1 MTLQSIVTNRYD
13 GRQDARGMAVPY
25 PQPAS
30 PTLTNPDMILPDYD
44 EPNTYHTQA
53 MTGPSLWNSGH
64 HIEDGF
70 QFTQDF
76 YANPNPLTT
85 PIIYG
90 NGTMLSDIGEVTEVE
105 SVVGP
110 IPSRK
115 ASQGSNHSSGDEGPF
130 RASLAA
136 GKRFIQQRHQ
146 QQHQQQHQRQQQSDR
161 ERRMSTDST
170 STIGPNDGGAFIDF
184 DDSASVG
191 EDSIFQGDDEES
203 MASEYV
209 EGTAASH
216 HLRAYDPTPV
226 RRLSDDGNALSKR
239 AEMIL
244 ANAKARLTH
253 MEDNL
258 TRARTFSYS
267 SVSDGSTPSP
277 TMGRAASALRR
288 PDVTSAATNLAKAVN
303 ENGAISGSY
312 GTSKVPGYTQRSASA
327 LGSAGGY
334 RRPLPQSRSMDGLGT
349 SASAQ
354 GAHGHFSY
362 YQSDATLDALTGNG
376 GQRNGSR
383 TTTSASPTPG
393 AFSELGLTRSAS
405 ASQMRDLQD
414 QLKGLKG
421 KISTLKEQARA
432 DSMKRRSLQSLR
444 MPSPFTNA
452 TWDPNSADAR
462 GFYSSGEDTPTTAEH
477 VDGNLSN
484 SDNDHARKQPEYIA
498 EPIEEVE
505 EEEEEQE
512 RFQEQHEEHIEEQI
526 EKQHQEEYQEPYQE
540 LYQEQEEQ
548 EEDSGEGEGGEQ
560 GVRVVSEYPQ
570 TPEPDELFSEVET
583 PKIRAMASTLKLDQQ
598 QAISGHR
605 SASPAESVAT
615 EYTEVESSPEAAHDG
630 YASEGEESLYHESFQ
645 QPISHEDREDAF
657 DYEHFFLHSAM
668 STMAAQRLRSESVSS
683 AESAESAQSTD
694 SVETTRPAMPH
705 RRSSSADTTAS
716 VDTFA
721 TAAEGLDSRSA
732 TAQGGF
738 RVYTAADLFE
748 DARRRH
754 AHSFRHSSVS
764 SSDETASTLGTHQRS
779 STMTTP
785 RPTSNSSVNSMHRPS
800 HSSFESIGT
809 NRSFPLISK
818 AKLNGGILTPGG
830 SPDQR
835 LKNKI
840 RDSLLTETSSIY
852 SQTSSNDRGAQS
864 PALQVLSKDVQVTV
878 EKLVASIGKCVLAL
892 GEPDGANPG
901 GHELYKRRIEMALRV
916 LNGEADIP

>member
-44 EPNTYHTQA
+44 EPDTYRSQPL
-53 MTGPSLWNSGH
+53 TGPSLWNSGH

-76 YANPNPLTT
+76 YANPDPLTT

-110 IPSRK
+110 IPSRN
-115 ASQGSNHSSGDEGPF
+115 ASKRSNHSSGDEGPF
-130 RASLAA
+130 RASLTA

-146 QQHQQQHQRQQQSDR
+146 QQQQQRHQQNDR

-191 EDSIFQGDDEES
+191 EDSLFQGDDEES

-216 HLRAYDPTPV
+216 HLRAYDPAAV
-226 RRLSDDGNALSKR
+226 RRMSDDGNALSKR

-244 ANAKARLTH
+244 ANAKMRLTH

-258 TRARTFSYS
+258 TRARTLSYS

-288 PDVTSAATNLAKAVN
+288 PDVTSAATNLAKIVN

-312 GTSKVPGYTQRSASA
+312 GISKVPGFTQRSASA

-334 RRPLPQSRSMDGLGT
+334 RRPLPQSRSMDGLGS
-349 SASAQ
+349 SALAQ

-362 YQSDATLDALTGNG
+362 YQSDATLEALTGDG

-452 TWDPNSADAR
+452 TWDPNSADPR
-462 GFYSSGEDTPTTAEH
+462 GFYSSGEDTPTTAEY
-477 VDGNLSN
+477 VDGNMNN

-505 EEEEEQE
+505 EEEEQEQ
-512 RFQEQHEEHIEEQI
+512 FQEQHEEQIEE
-526 EKQHQEEYQEPYQE
+526 QHQEEYEEPYQE
-540 LYQEQEEQ
+540 H

-560 GVRVVSEYPQ
+560 GVKVVDTYPQ

-583 PKIRAMASTLKLDQQ
+583 PKIRALASPLKLDQQ
-598 QAISGHR
+598 QAINGHR

-615 EYTEVESSPEAAHDG
+615 EYTEVESSPEAARDG

-683 AESAESAQSTD
+683 AESTESAQSAQSTD
-694 SVETTRPAMPH
+694 SVETTRPAMTH

-721 TAAEGLDSRSA
+721 TATEGLDSRSA
-732 TAQGGF
+732 TAQGAF

-754 AHSFRHSSVS
+754 AHSFRGSSVS

-830 SPDQR
+830 SPDQG
-835 LKNKI
+835 LKKKI

-852 SQTSSNDRGAQS
+852 SQTSSNDRGSQS

>member
-44 EPNTYHTQA
+44 EPDTYRSQP
-53 MTGPSLWNSGH
+53 TGPSLWNSGH

-110 IPSRK
+110 IPSRN
-115 ASQGSNHSSGDEGPF
+115 ASKRSNHSSGDEGPF
-130 RASLAA
+130 RASLTA

-146 QQHQQQHQRQQQSDR
+146 QQQQRQQQNDR

-209 EGTAASH
+209 EGTAGSH
-216 HLRAYDPTPV
+216 HLRAYDPTAV

-244 ANAKARLTH
+244 ANAKMRLTH

-258 TRARTFSYS
+258 TRARTLSYS

-288 PDVTSAATNLAKAVN
+288 PDVTSAAINLAKAVN

-334 RRPLPQSRSMDGLGT
+334 RRPLPQSRSMDGLGS

-354 GAHGHFSY
+354 GTHGHFSY

-452 TWDPNSADAR
+452 TWDPNAADAR

-477 VDGNLSN
+477 VDGNMNN

-505 EEEEEQE
+505 EEEEEQGQFE
-512 RFQEQHEEHIEEQI
+512 EQHEEQI
-526 EKQHQEEYQEPYQE
+526 GKQTEKQHEEPYQEPYQ
-540 LYQEQEEQ
+540 EQ

-560 GVRVVSEYPQ
+560 GVRVVHNYPQ
-570 TPEPDELFSEVET
+570 TPEPDELFSEIET
-583 PKIRAMASTLKLDQQ
+583 PKIRALASPLKLDQQ
-598 QAISGHR
+598 EAIYVHR

-615 EYTEVESSPEAAHDG
+615 EYTEVESSPEAARDG

-668 STMAAQRLRSESVSS
+668 STMAAQRRRSESVSS
-683 AESAESAQSTD
+683 AETAESTDSAQSTD
-694 SVETTRPAMPH
+694 SVETTRPTMTH

-721 TAAEGLDSRSA
+721 TATEGLDSRSA
-732 TAQGGF
+732 TAQGAF

-754 AHSFRHSSVS
+754 AHSFRDSSVS
-764 SSDETASTLGTHQRS
+764 SSDDTASTLGTHQRS

-830 SPDQR
+830 SPDQG

-840 RDSLLTETSSIY
+840 RESLLTETSSIY

-864 PALQVLSKDVQVTV
+864 PALQVLPKDVQVTV

>member
-44 EPNTYHTQA
+44 EPDRYHGQPL
-53 MTGPSLWNSGH
+53 TGPSLWNSGH

-70 QFTQDF
+70 RFTQDF
-76 YANPNPLTT
+76 YANPNPLAT

-115 ASQGSNHSSGDEGPF
+115 ASKGSNHSSGDEGPF
-130 RASLAA
+130 RAHLTA
-136 GKRFIQQRHQ
+136 GKRFIQQRHNQ
-146 QQHQQQHQRQQQSDR
+146 QQQNDR

-170 STIGPNDGGAFIDF
+170 STIGPNDGGGGAFIDF

-191 EDSIFQGDDEES
+191 GDSIFQGDDEES

-216 HLRAYDPTPV
+216 HLRAYDPATA

-239 AEMIL
+239 AEQIL
-244 ANAKARLTH
+244 ANAKMRLTH

-258 TRARTFSYS
+258 TRARTLSYS
-267 SVSDGSTPSP
+267 SMSDGSTPSP

-288 PDVTSAATNLAKAVN
+288 PDVTSAATNLAKIGY
-303 ENGAISGSY
+303 ENGAVSGSY
-312 GTSKVPGYTQRSASA
+312 GTSRVPGHTQRSASA

-334 RRPLPQSRSMDGLGT
+334 RRPLPQSRSMDGLGS

-362 YQSDATLDALTGNG
+362 YQSDAATLEALTENG

-383 TTTSASPTPG
+383 TTTSASPTLG
-393 AFSELGLTRSAS
+393 VFSELGLTRSAS

-452 TWDPNSADAR
+452 TWDPSSPDAR

-477 VDGNLSN
+477 VDGNMSN
-484 SDNDHARKQPEYIA
+484 GDNDHARKQPEYMA

-505 EEEEEQE
+505 EEEEGQTE
-512 RFQEQHEEHIEEQI
+512 EQH
-526 EKQHQEEYQEPYQE
+526 QEPYQE
-540 LYQEQEEQ
+540 QEEES
-548 EEDSGEGEGGEQ
+548 EEAEREEQ
-560 GVRVVSEYPQ
+560 GVRVVDAYPQ
-570 TPEPDELFSEVET
+570 TPEPPEDYEFLSEIET
-583 PKIRAMASTLKLDQQ
+583 PKVRALAHALEVGR
-598 QAISGHR
+598 QAAVNGRR
-605 SASPAESVAT
+605 SSSPAESVAT
-615 EYTEVESSPEAAHDG
+615 EYTEAESSPGAAARDG

-668 STMAAQRLRSESVSS
+668 STMAAQQRLRSESVSS
-683 AESAESAQSTD
+683 AD
-694 SVETTRPAMPH
+694 SVETTRGPAVTH

-721 TAAEGLDSRSA
+721 TATEGLDSRSA
-732 TAQGGF
+732 TAQGAS

-754 AHSFRHSSVS
+754 AHSFRGSSVS
-764 SSDETASTLGTHQRS
+764 SGDETASTLGTHQRS

-785 RPTSNSSVNSMHRPS
+785 RPTSNNSSVNSMHRPS

-830 SPDQR
+830 SPDQG
-835 LKNKI
+835 LKKKI

-852 SQTSSNDRGAQS
+852 SQASSIERGAQS

>member
-13 GRQDARGMAVPY
+13 GQQDARGMAVPY

-44 EPNTYHTQA
+44 EPDTYRGRSQ
-53 MTGPSLWNSGH
+53 TGPSLWNSGH

-110 IPSRK
+110 IPSRN
-115 ASQGSNHSSGDEGPF
+115 ASKRSNHSSGDEGPF
-130 RASLAA
+130 RASLTA

-146 QQHQQQHQRQQQSDR
+146 QQQQQRQQQNDR

-170 STIGPNDGGAFIDF
+170 STIGANDGGAFIDF

-191 EDSIFQGDDEES
+191 GDSIFQGDDEES

-216 HLRAYDPTPV
+216 HLRAYDPTAR
-226 RRLSDDGNALSKR
+226 RRLSDDGTSISKR
-239 AEMIL
+239 AEQIL
-244 ANAKARLTH
+244 ANAKMRLTH

-258 TRARTFSYS
+258 TRARTLSYS

-288 PDVTSAATNLAKAVN
+288 PDVTSAATNLSKTGN

-334 RRPLPQSRSMDGLGT
+334 RRPLPTSRSMDGLGS
-349 SASAQ
+349 SASTQ

-362 YQSDATLDALTGNG
+362 YQSDTTLEALNGNG

-393 AFSELGLTRSAS
+393 AYSELGLTRSAS

-452 TWDPNSADAR
+452 TWEPNSADSR

-477 VDGNLSN
+477 VDGNMSN
-484 SDNDHARKQPEYIA
+484 GENEYARKQPEYIA

-505 EEEEEQE
+505 EEEEEE
-512 RFQEQHEEHIEEQI
+512 EEQEQEQEQLQEQYEEQLQ
-526 EKQHQEEYQEPYQE
+526 EQYEEQHQEQYEEQYQEQ
-540 LYQEQEEQ
+540 YQEQEE
-548 EEDSGEGEGGEQ
+548 ESGEGEGEEQ
-560 GVRVVSEYPQ
+560 GVRVIDEHPL
-570 TPEPDELFSEVET
+570 TPEPQEDHERLEESET
-583 PKIRAMASTLKLDQQ
+583 PKVRTLASPLEVDQQ
-598 QAISGHR
+598 EAINGRR
-605 SASPAESVAT
+605 SSSPAESVAT
-615 EYTEVESSPEAAHDG
+615 EYTEVESSPEAARDG

-668 STMAAQRLRSESVSS
+668 STMTDQRLRSESVSS
-683 AESAESAQSTD
+683 AD
-694 SVETTRPAMPH
+694 SVETTRGPIVSH

-721 TAAEGLDSRSA
+721 TATEGLDSRST
-732 TAQGGF
+732 TAQGAF

-754 AHSFRHSSVS
+754 AHSFRDSSVS

-785 RPTSNSSVNSMHRPS
+785 RPMSNSSVRSMHRPS

-809 NRSFPLISK
+809 NRSFPLINK
-818 AKLNGGILTPGG
+818 TKLNSGILTPGG
-830 SPDQR
+830 SPDQG

-840 RDSLLTETSSIY
+840 RDSLLTDTSSIY
-852 SQTSSNDRGAQS
+852 SQTSSNGRGGQS

>member
-1 MTLQSIVTNRYD
+1 MTLQPIVTNRYD
-13 GRQDARGMAVPY
+13 GQQDARGMAVPY

-44 EPNTYHTQA
+44 EPDTYHGRSQS
-53 MTGPSLWNSGH
+53 GPSLWNSGH

-110 IPSRK
+110 IPSRN
-115 ASQGSNHSSGDEGPF
+115 ASKRSNHSSGDEGPF
-130 RASLAA
+130 RASLTA

-146 QQHQQQHQRQQQSDR
+146 QQQQQQRQQQNDR

-170 STIGPNDGGAFIDF
+170 STIGANDGGAFIDF

-191 EDSIFQGDDEES
+191 GDSIFQGDDEES

-216 HLRAYDPTPV
+216 HLRAYDPTV
-226 RRLSDDGNALSKR
+226 RRRLSDDGTSISKR
-239 AEMIL
+239 AEQIL
-244 ANAKARLTH
+244 ANAKMRLT
-253 MEDNL
+253 
-258 TRARTFSYS
+258 
-267 SVSDGSTPSP
+267 
-277 TMGRAASALRR
+277 
-288 PDVTSAATNLAKAVN
+288 
-303 ENGAISGSY
+303 
-312 GTSKVPGYTQRSASA
+312 RSASA

-334 RRPLPQSRSMDGLGT
+334 RRPLPTSRSMDGLGS

-362 YQSDATLDALTGNG
+362 YQSDTTLEALNGNG

-393 AFSELGLTRSAS
+393 AYSELGLTRSAS

-452 TWDPNSADAR
+452 TWEPNSADSR

-477 VDGNLSN
+477 VDGNTSN
-484 SDNDHARKQPEYIA
+484 GENDHARKQPEYIA

-505 EEEEEQE
+505 EEEDQEQEQLQEQYEEQL
-512 RFQEQHEEHIEEQI
+512 QEQYEE
-526 EKQHQEEYQEPYQE
+526 QHQEQYEEQHQEQYEEQHQEQYEEQYQEQ
-540 LYQEQEEQ
+540 YQEQEE
-548 EEDSGEGEGGEQ
+548 ESGEGEGEEQ
-560 GVRVVSEYPQ
+560 GVRVIDEHPQ
-570 TPEPDELFSEVET
+570 TPEPQEDHERLEESET
-583 PKIRAMASTLKLDQQ
+583 PKVRTLASPLEVGQQ
-598 QAISGHR
+598 EAANGRR
-605 SASPAESVAT
+605 SSSPAESVAT
-615 EYTEVESSPEAAHDG
+615 EYAEVESSPEAARDG

-668 STMAAQRLRSESVSS
+668 STMTDQRLRSESVSS
-683 AESAESAQSTD
+683 AD
-694 SVETTRPAMPH
+694 SVETTRGPIVSH

-721 TAAEGLDSRSA
+721 TATEGLDSRST
-732 TAQGGF
+732 TAQGAF

-754 AHSFRHSSVS
+754 AHSFRDSSVS

-785 RPTSNSSVNSMHRPS
+785 RPMSNSSVRSMHRPS

-809 NRSFPLISK
+809 NRSFPLINK
-818 AKLNGGILTPGG
+818 TKLNSGILTPGG
-830 SPDQR
+830 SPDQG

-840 RDSLLTETSSIY
+840 RDSLLTDTSSIY
-852 SQTSSNDRGAQS
+852 SQTSSNGRGGQS

>member
-1 MTLQSIVTNRYD
+1 
-13 GRQDARGMAVPY
+13 
-25 PQPAS
+25 
-30 PTLTNPDMILPDYD
+30 
-44 EPNTYHTQA
+44 
-53 MTGPSLWNSGH
+53 
-64 HIEDGF
+64 
-70 QFTQDF
+70 
-76 YANPNPLTT
+76 
-85 PIIYG
+85 
-90 NGTMLSDIGEVTEVE
+90 
-105 SVVGP
+105 
-110 IPSRK
+110 
-115 ASQGSNHSSGDEGPF
+115 
-130 RASLAA
+130 
-136 GKRFIQQRHQ
+136 
-146 QQHQQQHQRQQQSDR
+146 
-161 ERRMSTDST
+161 
-170 STIGPNDGGAFIDF
+170 
-184 DDSASVG
+184 
-191 EDSIFQGDDEES
+191 
-203 MASEYV
+203 
-209 EGTAASH
+209 
-216 HLRAYDPTPV
+216 
-226 RRLSDDGNALSKR
+226 
-239 AEMIL
+239 
-244 ANAKARLTH
+244 
-253 MEDNL
+253 
-258 TRARTFSYS
+258 
-267 SVSDGSTPSP
+267 
-277 TMGRAASALRR
+277 
-288 PDVTSAATNLAKAVN
+288 
-303 ENGAISGSY
+303 
-312 GTSKVPGYTQRSASA
+312 
-327 LGSAGGY
+327 
-334 RRPLPQSRSMDGLGT
+334 
-349 SASAQ
+349 
-354 GAHGHFSY
+354 
-362 YQSDATLDALTGNG
+362 
-376 GQRNGSR
+376 
-383 TTTSASPTPG
+383 
-393 AFSELGLTRSAS
+393 
-405 ASQMRDLQD
+405 MRDLQD

-830 SPDQR
+830 SPDQG

>member
-1 MTLQSIVTNRYD
+1 
-13 GRQDARGMAVPY
+13 MAVPY

-44 EPNTYHTQA
+44 ESDTYRSQPL
-53 MTGPSLWNSGH
+53 TGPSLWNSGH

-110 IPSRK
+110 IPSRN
-115 ASQGSNHSSGDEGPF
+115 ASKRSNHSSGDEGPF
-130 RASLAA
+130 RASLTA

-146 QQHQQQHQRQQQSDR
+146 QQQQQQQQRQQQNDR

-203 MASEYV
+203 MASGYV
-209 EGTAASH
+209 EGTAPSH
-216 HLRAYDPTPV
+216 HLRAYDPTAV

-244 ANAKARLTH
+244 ANAKMRLTH

-258 TRARTFSYS
+258 TRARTLSYS

-288 PDVTSAATNLAKAVN
+288 PDVTSAAINLAKAVN
-303 ENGAISGSY
+303 ENGAISGY
-312 GTSKVPGYTQRSASA
+312 HGTSKVPGYTQRSASA

-334 RRPLPQSRSMDGLGT
+334 RRPLPQSRSMDGLGS

-362 YQSDATLDALTGNG
+362 YQSDATLEALTENG
-376 GQRNGSR
+376 GQRDGSR

-393 AFSELGLTRSAS
+393 AFPELGLTRSAS

-452 TWDPNSADAR
+452 TWDPSSGDAR

-477 VDGNLSN
+477 VDGNMSN
-484 SDNDHARKQPEYIA
+484 GDNDHARKQPEYIA

-512 RFQEQHEEHIEEQI
+512 QFQEQHDEQIEGQI
-526 EKQHQEEYQEPYQE
+526 EKQHDEQHQEEYEEPYQEPYQ
-540 LYQEQEEQ
+540 EQ

-560 GVRVVSEYPQ
+560 GVRVNDNYPQ

-583 PKIRAMASTLKLDQQ
+583 PKIWALASPLKLGQQ
-598 QAISGHR
+598 EAINVHR

-615 EYTEVESSPEAAHDG
+615 EYTEVESSPEAARDG
-630 YASEGEESLYHESFQ
+630 YASEGEESLYHESVQ

-683 AESAESAQSTD
+683 AETAESTESTESVQSTD

-721 TAAEGLDSRSA
+721 TATEGLDSRSA
-732 TAQGGF
+732 TAQGAF

-754 AHSFRHSSVS
+754 AHSFRGSSVS

-830 SPDQR
+830 SPDQV

-840 RDSLLTETSSIY
+840 RDSFLTETSSIY
-852 SQTSSNDRGAQS
+852 SQASSNDRGAQS